1 MVATH
6 SLTVSARCPR
16 DGAIDVYR
24 VSFEVDRM
32 IEVETLVEVCRE
44 YADKSIFQEV
54 LTEELSTRFMA
65 RVTTVG
71 KHGVVET
78 TVTA

>member
-1 MVATH
+1 
-6 SLTVSARCPR
+6 
-16 DGAIDVYR
+16 
-24 VSFEVDRM
+24 M